1 MEDGS
6 LSLEI
11 SIRVGELGVPRHL
24 VLDRAKLRWMVLG
37 VVVVGGICL
46 GLGYQV
52 FSSARI
58 YPQLLYQS
66 RKSIS
71 DRSALERLHQE
82 TEKGETEVAAMDS
95 IRERLSGRF
104 GHQDRAVASGPAPL
118 SDARLLEAL
127 FPDSEGTEAWAR
139 SVEDL
144 GEHASASRIDLER
157 SSSLARQC
165 MAQLERTPSVAP
177 ARGRYLS
184 GFGWRLHPILG
195 IYRMHEGQ
203 DISGPERTPV
213 AVTASGRVVE
223 EEYSSS
229 YGNYVVVAHGGGIAT
244 LYAHLYAFRCKKG
257 ESVRR
262 GQIIGLLGNTG
273 LSSGPHVHYEVHIG
287 GKAVDPLPWILPTTL
302 VP

>member
-1 MEDGS
+1 VEDRA

-11 SIRVGELGVPRHL
+11 SIRVGELGIPRHL
-24 VLDRAKLRWMVLG
+24 VVDQTKLRWMLL
-37 VVVVGGICL
+37 GGILAGALCL
-46 GLGYQV
+46 GLCYQV

-71 DRSALERLHQE
+71 DRTALDRLHQE
-82 TEKGETEVAAMDS
+82 TEKEKAEVAAMDS
-95 IRERLSGRF
+95 IRQRLSGRF
-104 GHQDRAVASGPAPL
+104 GHQDSAVASGPAPL
-118 SDARLLEAL
+118 SDERLLESL
-127 FPDSEGTEAWAR
+127 FPDSAGTEAWAR
-139 SVEDL
+139 SSEDL
-144 GEHASASRIDLER
+144 GEHASASRSDLER
-157 SSSLARQC
+157 SSALARQC
-165 MAQLERTPSVAP
+165 MARLERTPSVAP

-213 AVTASGRVVE
+213 AATASGRVVE

-244 LYAHLYAFRCKKG
+244 LYAHLYAFRCRKG

-273 LSSGPHVHYEVHIG
+273 LSSGPHVHYEVHID
-287 GKAVDPLPWILPTTL
+287 GKPVDPLPWILPTTL